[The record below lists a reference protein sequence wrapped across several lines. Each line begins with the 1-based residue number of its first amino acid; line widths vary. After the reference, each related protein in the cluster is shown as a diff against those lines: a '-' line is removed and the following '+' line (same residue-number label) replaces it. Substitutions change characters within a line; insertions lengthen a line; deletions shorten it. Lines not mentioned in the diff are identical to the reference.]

1 MKIVF
6 DTDPGID
13 DAMALLYLNACPQ
26 LDLLGI
32 TTILGNASIEQ
43 CTRNTLLLCQ
53 QFNIEAPVY
62 QGASTGINGLEPDEY
77 PDFVHGKNGLADL
90 DLGEPLRHVENISAA
105 EYLNAVVTRHPG
117 EVTILAVGRLT
128 NVALAIASDP
138 EFSSSVKDIVF
149 MGGACQC
156 DGNVTPWAEANIIG
170 DPEAADVVFSSGIP
184 LTMVGLDVT
193 YKTRMSLPF
202 LDETFE
208 SIARLRNFIM
218 AINSYYAGFYKS
230 IEATSDFPVHDSS
243 AVAFVDQSDLFTTIN
258 GHLSC
263 VLDGEQRGRTVL
275 KEGDGSNHSVCIK
288 VESDTL
294 LDNFRRRIQN
304 KYG

>member
-43 CTRNTLLLCQ
+43 CTRNTLFLCQ
-53 QFNIEAPVY
+53 QFNIDVPVY
-62 QGASTGINGLEPDEY
+62 QGASTGINGVEPDEY

-90 DLGEPLRHVENISAA
+90 DLGEPSRHIENTSAA

-117 EVTILAVGRLT
+117 EITILAVGRLT
-128 NVALAIASDP
+128 NVALALASDP
-138 EFSSSVKDIVF
+138 GFSSSVKDIVF

-202 LDETFE
+202 LEEMFA
-208 SIARLRNFIM
+208 SITDLRNFIM

-230 IEATSDFPVHDSS
+230 SEATSDFPVHDSS
-243 AVAFVDQSDLFTTIN
+243 AVAFVDNSDLFTTIN

-263 VLDGEQRGRTVL
+263 VLDGEQRGRTIL

-288 VESDTL
+288 VESDAL